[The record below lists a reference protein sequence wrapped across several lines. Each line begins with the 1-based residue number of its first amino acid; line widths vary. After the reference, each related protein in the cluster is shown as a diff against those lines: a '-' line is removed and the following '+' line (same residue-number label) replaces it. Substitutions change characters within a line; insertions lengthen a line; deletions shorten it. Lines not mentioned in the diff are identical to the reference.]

1 MAPPI
6 VRTISRY
13 LLRQHVAPLVFAL
26 AALTSLMLIQQVAKQ
41 LSGLLGKGLPPGVI
55 AEVFV
60 LSLPFIVAVTLP
72 MAVLVAVL
80 HVFTRLAGDN
90 EMTALQAG
98 GVSVARVVAP
108 VLAGATGVALLS
120 FLWNDQLLPRTNHQL
135 RTLQVDIARKKPSLT
150 LKEQV
155 INEVV
160 PGQTFLRASRIDGNT
175 NKLKDVTLYDLSDAE
190 RRRII
195 TADSGRMAYSAGGRD
210 LFLTLMD
217 GDIEEVNRTD
227 PTQFNRTFYSTNRMR
242 VSGVG
247 NIFIQTEHDTY
258 KSDREMSTCEMRVAA
273 AAARRDASRA
283 AGDARVAIEND
294 LRRLAG
300 LAPVLA
306 PPAPSTVDTA
316 PPGLYCRAVRQ
327 LATWLLPAEA
337 EAQTPGGEL
346 PHGSAIE
353 TGGRGVDGGRRWWR
367 QDGREAREPAQVVF
381 DGRPRVVG
389 GAPGVAARRRRG
401 HAHLARRHLA
411 VALVGVVLGLNE
423 DVPHPRDPHAVGAVE
438 RAVEL
443 RRVGAVDFLDVS
455 VHERQEQIPPAGGV
469 RHPTAVRRDDAAALG
484 IAQIVQRHVLELVG
498 IAVDARGAQESLP
511 RHDLV
516 DHLLLERQRRLLAR
530 DVHLQRAELVIGAGE
545 QLVVPQER
553 QQGDAGRARQHRRDH
568 PRHAHAPRLQRRHL
582 VVVGQSGE
590 HVQHRDQHR
599 HRQRHGHDEREREHE
614 HLGDHARRQPLPEQ
628 AGELLGD
635 LLDEHQRR
643 ERRQREDERRDVLAE
658 EISADG
664 AHP

>member
-90 EMTALQAG
+90 EITALQAG

-120 FLWNDQLLPRTNHQL
+120 FLWNDQLLPRTNHAL

-160 PGQTFLRASRIDGNT
+160 PGQFFLRAARIDGNT
-175 NKLKDVTLYDLSDAE
+175 NKLKDVTIYDLGDAE

-195 TADSGRMAYSAGGRD
+195 TADSGRMAYAAGGRD
-210 LFLTLMD
+210 LFLTLTD

-227 PTQFNRTFYSTNRMR
+227 PTQFNRTFYRTNRMR

-247 NIFIQTEHDTY
+247 NIFVQTEHDTY
-258 KSDREMSTCEMRVAA
+258 KSDREMSTCEMRLAA
-273 AAARRDASRA
+273 TAARRDANRA
-283 AGDARVAIEND
+283 AEEARLAIDND

-300 LAPVLA
+300 LAPVVA
-306 PPAPSTVDTA
+306 PPEPSTVDTA
-316 PPGLYCRAVRQ
+316 PPGLYCRALRQ

-337 EAQTPGGEL
+337 QAQTPRATPPPTPRPPAAQMYVTPGAGIGEEQRL
-346 PHGSAIE
+346 RDARGRAATYEVEIQKKYAIA
-353 TGGRGVDGGRRWWR
+353 T
-367 QDGREAREPAQVVF
+367 ACLVF
-381 DGRPRVVG
+381 
-389 GAPGVAARRRRG
+389 
-401 HAHLARRHLA
+401 
-411 VALVGVVLGLNE
+411 ALVGVPVALRFQRGGVGLVIGVSVAVFAVYYAGVFGLWRIRKPGNAPHGGDWS
-423 DVPHPRDPHAVGAVE
+423 DVVE
-438 RAVEL
+438 AL
-443 RRVGAVDFLDVS
+443 RRVVS
-455 VHERQEQIPPAGGV
+455 WPGSLLRPAW
-469 RHPTAVRRDDAAALG
+469 R
-484 IAQIVQRHVLELVG
+484 
-498 IAVDARGAQESLP
+498 SP
-511 RHDLV
+511 R
-516 DHLLLERQRRLLAR
+516 
-530 DVHLQRAELVIGAGE
+530 
-545 QLVVPQER
+545 
-553 QQGDAGRARQHRRDH
+553 
-568 PRHAHAPRLQRRHL
+568 
-582 VVVGQSGE
+582 
-590 HVQHRDQHR
+590 
-599 HRQRHGHDEREREHE
+599 
-614 HLGDHARRQPLPEQ
+614 
-628 AGELLGD
+628 
-635 LLDEHQRR
+635 
-643 ERRQREDERRDVLAE
+643 
-658 EISADG
+658 
-664 AHP
+664 